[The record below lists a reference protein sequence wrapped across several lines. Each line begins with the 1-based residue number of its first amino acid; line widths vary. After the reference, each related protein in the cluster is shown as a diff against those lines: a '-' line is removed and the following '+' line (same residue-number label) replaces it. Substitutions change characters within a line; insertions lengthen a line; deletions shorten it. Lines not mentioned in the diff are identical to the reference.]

1 MRAGDGGHGM
11 IAFQREKYVPRGGP
25 SGGDGGRGG
34 SVYLE
39 ADRGLVTLR
48 DFRYRRQY
56 KAARG
61 AHGGGDHRH
70 GRQGED
76 LVLRVPVGT
85 QVSDADTGE
94 VLADLT
100 EPGHRMLVASGGRGG
115 RGNARFASSTN
126 RAPHRAEDGHPGEGR
141 QIQLELKLLADVGL
155 VGLPNAGKS
164 SILARISRA
173 APKIAE
179 YPFTT
184 LEPNLGLVEG
194 EPGGRP
200 PFVVADIPGLIEGA
214 HAGAGLGHQFL
225 RHIERTRLLLLIVDA
240 ASYSAGGPVADLD
253 EVRRELEQYDA
264 ELLER
269 PQLVL
274 LNKIDLPE
282 ARERLPALLEQLAER
297 RVEAMAVSAATGE
310 GVAQALNRVSE
321 LLSATGAESEEG

>member
-1 MRAGDGGHGM
+1 MQAGDGGHGM

-25 SGGDGGRGG
+25 SGGDGGRGA
-34 SVYLE
+34 SVYCE

-48 DFRYRRQY
+48 DFRYRRHY

-70 GRQGED
+70 GRQGQD

-85 QVSDADTGE
+85 QVSDADSGE
-94 VLADLT
+94 VLADMT
-100 EPGHRMLVASGGRGG
+100 EPGQRVLVASGGRGG

-126 RAPHRAEDGHPGEGR
+126 RAPHRAEDGHPGERR

-225 RHIERTRLLLLIVDA
+225 RHIERTRVLVLIVDA
-240 ASYSAGGPVADLD
+240 ASHTAGGPLADLD
-253 EVRRELEQYDA
+253 EVRAELEQYDA
-264 ELLER
+264 TLLDR
-269 PQLVL
+269 SHLVL
-274 LNKIDLPE
+274 LNKVDLPE

-297 RVEAMAVSAATGE
+297 RFEAMAVSAATGE
-310 GVAQALNRVSE
+310 GVAEALNRVSE
-321 LLSATGAESEEG
+321 LLSASGAESEEG